1 MSNGKKLGVKSKVSD
16 NYLVTGNDYEKFQEA
31 LHDMDNRT
39 VIIPVRNPES
49 MRIHCVIAKSD
60 KEHASPRFV
69 VLDPMEMKDSILL
82 SDESIFSAEKCN
94 IGRYKPTSEVFLS
107 LQNQI
112 KEIEQIGFFLTVH
125 DQKKIIVTPSKK
137 ISYGLMSALGNR
149 DIGERNEHFC
159 VLLFS
164 VPLRSGKRVYYHWA
178 EGRKGQ
184 FLGERISCSFYQ
196 ICVYSTALY
205 FERASEFSGKS

>member
-82 SDESIFSAEKCN
+82 SDESIFFSRKMQYRKIQTNIRSILILAEPDK
-94 IGRYKPTSEVFLS
+94 
-107 LQNQI
+107 
-112 KEIEQIGFFLTVH
+112 
-125 DQKKIIVTPSKK
+125 
-137 ISYGLMSALGNR
+137 
-149 DIGERNEHFC
+149 RN
-159 VLLFS
+159 
-164 VPLRSGKRVYYHWA
+164 
-178 EGRKGQ
+178 
-184 FLGERISCSFYQ
+184 
-196 ICVYSTALY
+196 
-205 FERASEFSGKS
+205 